1 MVTRRFAGAFAPS
14 SSLVAALALS
24 IAASAQSPN
33 PVLPGQSPPASSEP
47 APVQPAPVQPGPV
60 QPGPAESAPVAP
72 TPVQPAAVEAAPG
85 EAATSS
91 PASAVQEPQ
100 GGEPQ
105 DATPTYAK
113 VLTDGAR
120 LRCWPGDVA
129 SPPVFEDVLPK
140 DQVIMLG
147 ERENGYRSV
156 LLPRGPIGYVSKRFT
171 ALADD
176 GTVKTTGTKVAFR
189 YRPRTSEAP
198 VDQLP
203 KGTDVHVLGER
214 DGWFQVRAAGVKAW
228 IADEDVQDVSSDP
241 ENVAAFEAFAAETK
255 KAPQDRLDAIAAEA
269 KQRQL
274 DRIDMEAVQ
283 VVAAAFRSETKKPAG
298 EQRLRGLM
306 EALSKVETGLQPE
319 GSART
324 AAAALRKRI
333 EAQQWVNE
341 AQAVVQEKQP
351 KADLPLRR
359 VTPKDR
365 LERFEA
371 IGWLRYQTRLAQP
384 GLYYLEKGGRRQYL
398 LSCNTGRF
406 DLSLFVDREVGV
418 IGPRRKPLGETVST
432 LDVERLEV
440 LGSSR

>member
-1 MVTRRFAGAFAPS
+1 MVIRRFAGAFAPS
-14 SSLVAALALS
+14 SSLVAALTLS

-47 APVQPAPVQPGPV
+47 APAQPAPVQPA
-60 QPGPAESAPVAP
+60 PA
-72 TPVQPAAVEAAPG
+72 QPAPVEAAPV
-85 EAATSS
+85 EAATS
-91 PASAVQEPQ
+91 PRASAEQEPQ

-113 VLTDGAR
+113 VLVDGAR

-140 DQVIMLG
+140 GQVIMLG

-156 LLPRGPIGYVSKRFT
+156 LLPLGPIGYVSKRFT
-171 ALADD
+171 ALDDD
-176 GTVKTTGTKVAFR
+176 GAVKTTGTKVAFR

-228 IADEDVQDVSSDP
+228 IADAEVEDVSSDP

-255 KAPQDRLDAIAAEA
+255 KAPQARLDAIAAAA
-269 KQRQL
+269 KQREL

-283 VVAAAFRSETKKPAG
+283 VVAAAFRSETKKPA
-298 EQRLRGLM
+298 EAQRLRGLM
-306 EALSKVETGLQPE
+306 EALTKVENGLQPE

-341 AQAVVQEKQP
+341 ARVVVEEKQP
-351 KADLPLRR
+351 KAEMTPRR

-418 IGPRRKPLGETVST
+418 IGPRRTPLGETVST